1 MIFLYILQFNE
12 LLPNIGGTLSLF
24 LGIAV
29 IMAFEIIELLWDLIV
44 AMFKH
49 CTGIKSKK
57 K

>member
-1 MIFLYILQFNE
+1 MIPRYILQFNE

-29 IMAFEIIELLWDLIV
+29 IMAFEIIELLWDLVV
-44 AMFKH
+44 AMFNY

>member
-1 MIFLYILQFNE
+1 MIPRYILQFNE

-29 IMAFEIIELLWDLIV
+29 IMAFEIIELLWDLLL
-44 AMFKH
+44 AMFNY
-49 CTGIKSKK
+49 CTGNKSKK